1 MTEYDCTTDSYDG
14 VEICF
19 MGSCDGF
26 CVISGEM
33 WVYGQLCVLAKYGL
47 WMVKYDTII

>member
-33 WVYGQLCVLAKYGL
+33 WVMGSYVFWRNMGYG
-47 WMVKYDTII
+47 W